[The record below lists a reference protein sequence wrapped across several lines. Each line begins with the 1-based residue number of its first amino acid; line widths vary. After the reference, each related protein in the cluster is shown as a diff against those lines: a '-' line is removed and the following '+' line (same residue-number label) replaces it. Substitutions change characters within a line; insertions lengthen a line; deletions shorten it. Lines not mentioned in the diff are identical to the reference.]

1 MRDPSEESPPASD
14 AFGLIALCFFLSGFA
29 ALIYQTAWM
38 RRFGFVFGTSELA
51 VATVLAAYMLG
62 LAAGAA
68 AAGRL
73 APRLRRPIR
82 AYGIVELGIALAALA
97 VPLGIRASNV
107 LYVSLFATTDALPA
121 EGGLAKALFYLVCS
135 FAILLVPT
143 GLMGATLPLLARH
156 AVRRQREIGSH
167 I

>member
-1 MRDPSEESPPASD
+1 MRDPCEDSPPASD
-14 AFGLIALCFFLSGFA
+14 GFGLIALCFFLSGFA

-73 APRLRRPIR
+73 APRLRRPVLSDRVLRSR
-82 AYGIVELGIALAALA
+82 ASAAVGDPVAALETLLD
-97 VPLGIRASNV
+97 VWSGISRGSPHRA
-107 LYVSLFATTDALPA
+107 AAQQAL
-121 EGGLAKALFYLVCS
+121 E
-135 FAILLVPT
+135 
-143 GLMGATLPLLARH
+143 LLAVMPPDERTRALH
-156 AVRRQREIGSH
+156 ARLTAGIERLLDPERR
-167 I
+167 